1 MQHSSF
7 IASIH
12 HSTARRQGLMTYE
25 QPIVLRWGSP
35 REFLKLF
42 SSDGSGARLGEDWRV
57 QKLRNLVD
65 SDPGRAQWGLDEICR
80 QLGLC
85 ISGRQARRL
94 FKASTGLGIKEYA
107 QKRRLDRA
115 AQQLRLTDTP
125 IKAIAI
131 DAGYRH
137 VGSFTRPFLKHFH
150 VTPMDFRRIWRF
162 NDIAA

>member
-1 MQHSSF
+1 
-7 IASIH
+7 
-12 HSTARRQGLMTYE
+12 MTYE

-42 SSDGSGARLGEDWRV
+42 SSDSCGARLVEDWRV
-57 QKLRNLVD
+57 QRLRNLVD
-65 SDPGRAQWGLDEICR
+65 SDPGRRQWCLEEICR
-80 QLGLC
+80 QLELC

-115 AQQLRLTDTP
+115 AEQLRMTDTP
-125 IKAIAI
+125 VKAIAI

-137 VGSFTRPFLKHFH
+137 VGSFTRSFLKHFQLN
-150 VTPMDFRRIWRF
+150 PMDFRRIWRYK
-162 NDIAA
+162 DVAA